1 MKSQIS
7 TFTFF
12 FLFLP
17 TFILILEDFSL
28 KKYFPIFPIW
38 FITKWIFL
46 LCIKYQMHRKSHFHH
61 PKWAM
66 QIHNERQA
74 WDELFSELQ
83 ITLKRNHLKS
93 SHKNANQFEQRNIR
107 CRRRHPLSVSPSK
120 ISISPFSNVWT
131 RTSSSGWWLSYLW
144 GLIRAREVVN
154 NDSFHKGYPTVSP
167 VGCFQLAHLGFVQ

>member
-93 SHKNANQFEQRNIR
+93 SHKNANPFEQRNIR
-107 CRRRHPLSVSPSK
+107 CRRRHPLSLLQRSQSPPSQT
-120 ISISPFSNVWT
+120 F
-131 RTSSSGWWLSYLW
+131 GLEHHHQGAWWLSYLW

>member
-1 MKSQIS
+1 MGRNTSHKNVSWCMKSQIS

-93 SHKNANQFEQRNIR
+93 SHKNANPFEQRNIR
-107 CRRRHPLSVSPSK
+107 CRRRYPLSVSPSK

-131 RTSSSGWWLSYLW
+131 RTSSSGCVVALLSL
-144 GLIRAREVVN
+144 RS
-154 NDSFHKGYPTVSP
+154 DTS
-167 VGCFQLAHLGFVQ
+167 

>member
-1 MKSQIS
+1 MERRTSGSHMIMGRNTSHKNVSWCMKSQIS

-74 WDELFSELQ
+74 WDELFQNCKSLWNVIIWRAVIKMRISLNNVIFVVDVAIPFLSLLQRSQSPPSQTFGLEHHYQGGGSLIFEVWYELGK
-83 ITLKRNHLKS
+83 L
-93 SHKNANQFEQRNIR
+93 
-107 CRRRHPLSVSPSK
+107 
-120 ISISPFSNVWT
+120 
-131 RTSSSGWWLSYLW
+131 
-144 GLIRAREVVN
+144 
-154 NDSFHKGYPTVSP
+154 
-167 VGCFQLAHLGFVQ
+167 